1 MTTDS
6 VSSDLKKLEDDVRRL
21 SVGSPPAHGTLAERA
36 KLVEE
41 EVVAGEYIAAEE
53 AMENIGSLFGM
64 FSELNGIQRRQ
75 FKQFAGDH
83 RETLKRLIQARSPG
97 ELADL
102 GFDHY
107 RRRSQHLVEGF
118 NEALDVIAG
127 EGKFLGN
134 TLVEMWPPF
143 FELVR
148 RDWAPRQSPAR
159 DLKP

>member
-1 MTTDS
+1 LN
-6 VSSDLKKLEDDVRRL
+6 SDLKQLEDDVRRL
-21 SVGSPPAHGTLAERA
+21 SAGSAPPHATLAERA

-64 FSELNGIQRRQ
+64 FSELNDIQLRQ

-83 RETLKRLIQARSPG
+83 RDTLKRLVRARSPS
-97 ELADL
+97 ELAEL
-102 GFDHY
+102 GLDHY
-107 RRRSQHLVEGF
+107 RRRSQHVVEGF
-118 NEALDVIAG
+118 NEALDVVAG

-134 TLVEMWPPF
+134 TLVEMWQPF

-148 RDWAPRQSPAR
+148 RDWAPR
-159 DLKP
+159 

>member
-1 MTTDS
+1 VTTDS
-6 VSSDLKKLEDDVRRL
+6 VSSDLKQLEDDVRRL
-21 SVGSPPAHGTLAERA
+21 SGAEAPAHGTMAERA
-36 KLVEE
+36 KLLEE

-53 AMENIGSLFGM
+53 AMENIGSMFGM
-64 FSELNGIQRRQ
+64 FSELNDIHRRQ

-83 RETLKRLIQARSPG
+83 RATLKRLIQARSPG

-118 NEALDVIAG
+118 NEALDVISG

-134 TLVEMWPPF
+134 TLVEMWQPF
-143 FELVR
+143 FELLR
-148 RDWAPRQSPAR
+148 RDWAPRQSPPAT
-159 DLKP
+159 

>member
-6 VSSDLKKLEDDVRRL
+6 VSSDLKQLEDDVRRL
-21 SVGSPPAHGTLAERA
+21 SGAEAPAHGTMAERA
-36 KLVEE
+36 KLLEE

-64 FSELNGIQRRQ
+64 FSELNDIHRRQ
-75 FKQFAGDH
+75 IKQFAGDH
-83 RETLKRLIQARSPG
+83 RETFKHLTRARSPG

-118 NEALDVIAG
+118 NEALDVISG

-134 TLVEMWPPF
+134 TLVEMWQPF
-143 FELVR
+143 FELLR
-148 RDWAPRQSPAR
+148 RDWAPRQSPPAT
-159 DLKP
+159 